1 MTMTHDQARKRKAGN
16 TEPPAGMTFATAA
29 DLLAVQPDYEDIH
42 LPSIGKWVR
51 VRGLSLG
58 EKDAIEAESVTYDR
72 KTGKVAEFD
81 FLTNLRS
88 RYIVRSLITPDGN
101 RMFNDKQVS
110 VVSKLPAADFE
121 KIFATIQRL
130 SAVSD
135 ADIAELAGNS
145 EGGAAEEPPIESQES
160 TE

>member
-88 RYIVRSLITPDGN
+88 RYIVRSLVTPDGN
-101 RMFNDKQVS
+101 RIFNDKQVQ
-110 VVSKLPAADFE
+110 VVAKLPAADFE
-121 KIFATIQRL
+121 KIFAAIQRL

-135 ADIAELAGNS
+135 SDIAELAGNS
-145 EGGAAEEPPIESQES
+145 EGGGAEEPPIESQES